1 MRFTGKRAVVTG
13 GASGIGKA
21 TALRLVAE
29 GAEVWIGDIDE
40 AGGRDLAE
48 TSNGRIHF
56 QRTDVL
62 QASDIEALMHAADA
76 AGGLDVVFNN
86 AGAGGSR
93 DPIEQISPDD
103 WNRTQ
108 ALLLR
113 SVALGI
119 RYAAPLMIARAAA
132 GGSDT
137 SGRGNGGGDNNAGG
151 SSGGGSS
158 GAIVNT
164 ASIAALQTGA
174 APTAYSVAKAGVLH
188 LTTMA
193 AADLSRYGI
202 RVNAVC
208 PGFITTNIFTSA
220 LGISGD
226 KLAQANGAIG
236 HIAGKAQPLQRAGR
250 AEDIAAAVAYLA
262 SDDAAF
268 VTGTHITVDGGM
280 TIGPRHSWDP
290 HVPSL
295 FSALEAFAG

>member
-1 MRFTGKRAVVTG
+1 MLGKTVPREIDMRFSGKRAVVTG

-21 TALRLVAE
+21 TALRLMQE

-40 AGGRDLAE
+40 AGGRELAQ

-56 QRTDVL
+56 LRTDVT
-62 QASDIEALMHAADA
+62 QAGDIEALMTSADA
-76 AGGLDVVFNN
+76 HVVFNN

-93 DPIEQISPDD
+93 SPIHEISPDD
-103 WNRTQ
+103 WDLTQ
-108 ALLLR
+108 SLLLR

-119 RYAAPLMIARAAA
+119 RYAAPLMIARRERE
-132 GGSDT
+132 GGP
-137 SGRGNGGGDNNAGG
+137 G
-151 SSGGGSS
+151 

-193 AADLSRYGI
+193 AADLSRYDI

-208 PGFITTNIFTSA
+208 PGFITTNIFTAS
-220 LGISGD
+220 LGLEGERQ
-226 KLAQANGAIG
+226 KLANQAIG
-236 HIAGKAQPLQRAGR
+236 TIAAKAQPLQRAGR

-262 SDDAAF
+262 SDDASF

-280 TIGPRHSWDP
+280 TIGPRHSWDANS
-290 HVPSL
+290 PSL
-295 FSALEAFAG
+295 FTSLEAFAA